1 LKPPPFAYFS
11 PTRIEEVLRL
21 LETLE
26 NVKLLA
32 GGQSLMPML
41 NLRFVLPDQIIDL
54 NGIDELAFIR
64 EQENK
69 IIIGAM
75 TRQRSMERSE
85 LLARKLPLVAKALRH
100 VGHIQTRNRGT
111 VGGSLC
117 QLDPSA
123 ELLAVARAHD
133 ALIECVSAE
142 GRRTV
147 PVADFAASFMAPAI
161 KQNELVSA
169 VSIIPWTGR
178 CGYGFHEFS
187 RRHGDFALAGGIAL
201 LQVDDVDRIV
211 RASLTAFGISYAPTR
226 LDLGER
232 MLLGEI
238 PSERLF
244 ARVADSCKG
253 LATLNDA
260 FATSEYRNDVARAMV
275 FRALLAAAHDAKSV
289 RRLK

>member
-1 LKPPPFAYFS
+1 MKPPPFAYFA
-11 PTRIEEVLRL
+11 PTRIEDALHL
-21 LETLE
+21 LDVLE
-26 NVKLLA
+26 NAKLLA

-64 EQENK
+64 EQENE

-75 TRQRSMERSE
+75 TRQRRMERSE
-85 LLARKLPLVAKALRH
+85 LLARKLPLLAKALRH

-111 VGGSLC
+111 LGGSLC
-117 QLDPSA
+117 QMDPSA
-123 ELLAVARAHD
+123 ELLAVTRAHD
-133 ALIECVSAE
+133 GVIECVST
-142 GRRTV
+142 GGQRTV
-147 PVADFAASFMAPAI
+147 PVAEFAASFMAPAI
-161 KQNELVSA
+161 EQSELVSA
-169 VSIIPWTGR
+169 VRIIPWTGR

-201 LQVDDVDRIV
+201 LQFDDLDRIV
-211 RASLTAFGISYAPTR
+211 RASLTAFGISYVPTR
-226 LDLGER
+226 LDEGER

-244 ARVADSCKG
+244 AKVADSCKG
-253 LATLNDA
+253 VATLNDA

-275 FRALLAAAHDAKSV
+275 FRALLDAAREAETV
-289 RRLK
+289 RGLK